1 MRFFMSSRLT
11 QRAQMKGEVKS
22 SKKIEYLW
30 MEVSEKATTP
40 HHRF

>member
-1 MRFFMSSRLT
+1 
-11 QRAQMKGEVKS
+11 MKGEVKS